1 MSILGLTRS
10 AARLAEETGVSI
22 SKAKTAIQNTESY
35 DAAAATVRSTA
46 DDAANSDGLWKKLRL
61 GSVAAGSGGVGLIA
75 GDALADED
83 LPDVPSE
90 NGFNAV
96 SVAMSNPAAT
106 VIGLIIVLVVIRTAT
121 ETGVESL
128 LGGA

>member
-22 SKAKTAIQNTESY
+22 SKAKTAIQSTESY

-46 DDAANSDGLWKKLRL
+46 DSDGLWKKLRL

>member
-22 SKAKTAIQNTESY
+22 SKAKTAIQSTESY

-46 DDAANSDGLWKKLRL
+46 DDAANNGLWKKLRL